1 MVTCDGNWWLT
12 RKFFQVNHVWGKAKK
27 NKIDLYTLN
36 VLFSV
41 RYINIVKMLIKKA
54 WIWKGTWWYTYTGK
68 PDWKTC
74 TMQCHDLRLHG
85 LLISACPHPPLAVS
99 LPQLKS
105 PGSCSSHVA
114 SSARPESAHPPILL
128 PWHFQENPSRL
139 GAWLINP
146 RERGRKGRG
155 GGRECYADLA
165 GIVLSAGS
173 IRASEAHCN
182 W

>member
-1 MVTCDGNWWLT
+1 MVTDGLQQSFSRST
-12 RKFFQVNHVWGKAKK
+12 TCQGKQKNGSLHFKCCFLSSIHKYCKNAHKK
-27 NKIDLYTLN
+27 REYGKVPGD
-36 VLFSV
+36 
-41 RYINIVKMLIKKA
+41 
-54 WIWKGTWWYTYTGK
+54 TYTK
-68 PDWKTC
+68 VNLTDWKTC
-74 TMQCHDLRLHG
+74 IMQCHDMRLHG

-155 GGRECYADLA
+155 GGGRECYADLA